1 MPLEERL
8 ACLLNLYP
16 GIVDVY
22 YIGGPWEEMEKQE
35 FARIYAIMVIIV
47 TMV

>member
-1 MPLEERL
+1 ML
-8 ACLLNLYP
+8 AGDLIAISSCKR
-16 GIVDVY
+16 VDVY